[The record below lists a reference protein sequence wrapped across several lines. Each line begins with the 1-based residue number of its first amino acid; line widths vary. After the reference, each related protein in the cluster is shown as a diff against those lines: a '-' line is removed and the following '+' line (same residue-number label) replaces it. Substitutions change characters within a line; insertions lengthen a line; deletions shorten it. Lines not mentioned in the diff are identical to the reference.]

1 MLKIMEKENVPV
13 PERMWLHKKTRRQ
26 MFRERH
32 PALGRRPQKAI
43 TPAAAIVMVCTC
55 CAEVYTPTKIV
66 LFGLSAAWVA
76 GFLIANGK

>member
-32 PALGRRPQKAI
+32 SALGRRSLKAI
-43 TPAAAIVMVCTC
+43 TAAAAIVMVCTC
-55 CAEVYTPTKIV
+55 CAEVYTPGKMA

-76 GFLIANGK
+76 GYLLVRR

>member
-32 PALGRRPQKAI
+32 PALGRRSLKAI
-43 TPAAAIVMVCTC
+43 TAAAAIVMVCTC
-55 CAEVYTPTKIV
+55 CAEVYTSEKMV
-66 LFGLSAAWVA
+66 LFALSVAWVTVY
-76 GFLIANGK
+76 LLVRR

>member
-32 PALGRRPQKAI
+32 PTLGRRSLKAI
-43 TPAAAIVMVCTC
+43 TAAAAIVMVCTC
-55 CAEVYTPTKIV
+55 CAEVYTPGKMV

-76 GFLIANGK
+76 GYLLVKK